1 MFVLDKGRHCPKLGS
16 RRRKE
21 SKNYMNAQ
29 RTAFSP
35 QTGPP
40 SGRSRGFTLIE
51 LLVVIII
58 IALLAAM
65 LLPALA
71 AAKAKA
77 QNVKCLNNLHQLHI
91 AWASYAGDNS
101 DKIARNIPSDIP
113 GAYGSY
119 CNVGT
124 NPNQPQ
130 FMAGGKSACWVLG
143 DCKDPNINLVKL
155 GLIYPYMGNWMSYKC
170 PADPLLTLSNTPT
183 LRTYVIN
190 SQMDGVTP
198 WYFDAASAPSPGSSV
213 ADGQVNFT
221 RLSRIGAHL
230 SPAMAFVFL
239 EDNPNDNN
247 EGYWC
252 QDLSQPNQWI
262 NCPASYHNKG
272 CAFTFADGHGQIKV
286 WTDRNIPA
294 GTSTTTSAA
303 GFTADPTSTDLAW
316 VQARFTVPGVEEPG
330 D

>member
-1 MFVLDKGRHCPKLGS
+1 M
-16 RRRKE
+16 E
-21 SKNYMNAQ
+21 NYMKTQ
-29 RTAFSP
+29 RTRSFCGTA
-35 QTGPP
+35 QP
-40 SGRSRGFTLIE
+40 SGRTSGFTLIE

-58 IALLAAM
+58 IAILAAL
-65 LLPALA
+65 LLPVLA
-71 AAKAKA
+71 AAKAKG
-77 QNVKCLNNLHQLHI
+77 QNVKCLSNLHQLHI
-91 AWASYAGDNS
+91 AWQSYVGDNN

-113 GAYGSY
+113 SAYGSY
-119 CNVGT
+119 CSPGT
-124 NPNQPQ
+124 NPQQPQ
-130 FMAGGKSACWVLG
+130 FMAGGASACWVLG
-143 DCKDPNINLVKL
+143 DCKDPNVNLVKL
-155 GLIYPYMGNWMSYKC
+155 GLIYPYMGNWMAYKC
-170 PADPLLTLSNTPT
+170 PADPLLTTAKTPT

-198 WYFDAASAPSPGSSV
+198 WYFFAASAPSPGTSV
-213 ADGQVNFT
+213 AVGQVNFLK
-221 RLSRIGAHL
+221 LSKVGSFM

-252 QDLSQPNQWI
+252 QDLAQPTQWV

-286 WTDRNIPA
+286 WTDRNIPM

-303 GFTADPTSTDLAW
+303 GFPADPNSTDLAW
-316 VQARFTVPGVEEPG
+316 VQAHFTVKGVEDPG

>member
-1 MFVLDKGRHCPKLGS
+1 
-16 RRRKE
+16 
-21 SKNYMNAQ
+21 MNAQ
-29 RTAFSP
+29 RTASSR
-35 QTGPP
+35 QTGRP
-40 SGRSRGFTLIE
+40 SGQSRGFTLIE

-77 QNVKCLNNLHQLHI
+77 QNVKCLSNLHQLHI
-91 AWASYAGDNS
+91 AWTSYAGDNS

-124 NPNQPQ
+124 NPDQPQ
-130 FMAGGKSACWVLG
+130 YMAGGASACWVLG
-143 DCKDPNINLVKL
+143 DCKDPNVNLVKL
-155 GLIYPYMGNWMSYKC
+155 GLIYPYMGNWMAYKC
-170 PADPLLTLSNTPT
+170 PSDPLLTISGTPT

-198 WYFDAASAPSPGSSV
+198 WYFGAASAPSPGSSV
-213 ADGQVNFT
+213 ADGQVNF
-221 RLSRIGAHL
+221 RKLSKISGYM
-230 SPAMAFVFL
+230 SPTMAFVFL
-239 EDNPNDNN
+239 EDSPSDNN

-252 QDLSQPNQWI
+252 QDISQPTQWI
-262 NCPASYHNKG
+262 NCPASYHNRG
-272 CAFTFADGHGQIKV
+272 CAFTFADGHGLIKA
-286 WTDRNIPA
+286 WTDKNAIA
-294 GTSTTTSAA
+294 GGGSTLSAI
-303 GFTADPTSTDLAW
+303 GFPADPTSTDLAW
-316 VQARFTVPGVEEPG
+316 VQARFSVPGVEEPG